1 MSPWRN
7 GGAWGLLGLGLLA
20 GWFCLLN
27 GWRAAMAIFSAAA
40 LHELGHLAAVRLL
53 GGRTA
58 GFTLTPFGGELRAAG
73 LSYPGELAAVL
84 AGPGTNLLTCLV
96 LTSLPSALTE
106 LGYTFLGANLV
117 LGVFNLLPAAPLDGW
132 RAWELLLCWLLG
144 PDRGGR
150 WSAALGGLGSAAL
163 TLGVLWLMVRS
174 GGNIWLLPA
183 ALGIALGGVR
193 AGTFSFR
200 KKVQKGL

>member
-7 GGAWGLLGLGLLA
+7 GKAWGLLGLGLLA

-27 GWRAAMAIFSAAA
+27 GWQATAAVFSAAA

-58 GFTLTPFGGELRAAG
+58 GFTLSPFGGELRAAG

-84 AGPGTNLLTCLV
+84 AGPGTNLLACLV
-96 LTSLPSALTE
+96 LAALPASTE
-106 LGYTFLGANLV
+106 AGYTFLGANLV
-117 LGVFNLLPAAPLDGW
+117 LGVFNFLPAAPLDGW
-132 RAWELLLCWLLG
+132 RAWDLLLCWLLG

-150 WSAALGGLGSAAL
+150 WASVLGALGSAVL
-163 TLGVLWLMVRS
+163 TLGLLWLMVRS
-174 GGNIWLLPA
+174 GGNVWLLPA
-183 ALGIALGGVR
+183 ALGIALGGVQ
-193 AGTFSFR
+193 AVGCGEFS
-200 KKVQKGL
+200 

>member
-7 GGAWGLLGLGLLA
+7 GRAWGLLGLGLLA

-27 GWRAAMAIFSAAA
+27 GWRATAAVFSAAA
-40 LHELGHLAAVRLL
+40 LHELGHLLAVRLL
-53 GGRTA
+53 GGWTA
-58 GFTLTPFGGELRAAG
+58 GFTLSPFGGELRAAG

-84 AGPGTNLLTCLV
+84 AGPGTNLLACLV
-96 LTSLPSALTE
+96 LTALPVSTE
-106 LGYTFLGANLV
+106 AGYTFLGANLV

-150 WSAALGGLGSAAL
+150 WASVLGAAGSAAL
-163 TLGVLWLMVRS
+163 TGAILLLMVRS
-174 GGNIWLLPA
+174 GGNVWLLPA
-183 ALGIALGGVR
+183 ALCIALGGVR
-193 AGTFSFR
+193 AVGCGEFS
-200 KKVQKGL
+200 